1 MYLES
6 PVNLSIK
13 QKLLLISIVPV
24 LILGG
29 VMTFFSI
36 FQVNQ
41 QAEERLSS
49 SREVMINDREKEVKA
64 LLEMAVS
71 LVKPIYENGGSM
83 EEAAALLMWTPPL
96 STTLAVN

>member
-1 MYLES
+1 MCLES

-13 QKLLLISIVPV
+13 QKLLLISILPV

-49 SREVMINDREKEVKA
+49 SREIMINDREKEVKA

-71 LVKPIYENGGSM
+71 LVNDGPVT
-83 EEAAALLMWTPPL
+83 LML
-96 STTLAVN
+96 DSGKAF